1 MSNLDADLTTRPAT
15 PADLPAINA
24 IYNHYVATSDAL
36 YQDDP
41 WPAEERRAWFAA
53 HGDRHPVTVAT
64 HSSGA
69 VLGWAGLSAFSGRTG
84 YRFTVENSV
93 YVHPDHLGRGVG
105 RRLLADLLDRAV
117 ALGHH
122 SVIALIDSNAAV
134 SLRLHRRFGFAEVG
148 RLTEAGFKFGR
159 WLDVVYLQKKL
170 TAPDFSP

>member
-1 MSNLDADLTTRPAT
+1 MSKPQADPTICPAT

-36 YQDDP
+36 YHDVP
-41 WPAEERRAWFAA
+41 WPPEERRAWFDA

-64 HSSGA
+64 DAGG
-69 VLGWAGLSAFSGRTG
+69 VVVGWAGLSAFSGRTG

-93 YVHPDHLGRGVG
+93 YVHPAHLGRGIG
-105 RRLLADLLDRAV
+105 RRLLADLLGRAA

-134 SLRLHRRFGFAEVG
+134 SLKLHCRFGFVEVG
-148 RLTEAGFKFGR
+148 RLSEAGFKFGR
-159 WLDVVYLQKKL
+159 WLDVIYLQKKL
-170 TAPDFSP
+170 AAPDFLP